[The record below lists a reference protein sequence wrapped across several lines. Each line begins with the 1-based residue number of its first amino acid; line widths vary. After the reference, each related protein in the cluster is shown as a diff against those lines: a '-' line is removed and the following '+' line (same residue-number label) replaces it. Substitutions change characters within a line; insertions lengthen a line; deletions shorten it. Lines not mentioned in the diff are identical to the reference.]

1 MLKVNKKTK
10 MKKLM
15 IIIAVMIA
23 GVGNSQNLPK
33 NLSREEKRFVNNV
46 IEITN
51 DVIVNITKRTDG
63 IIVLEF
69 WNTMYTLKDGYIDE
83 VWILEDE
90 DWLSL
95 GRESDAY

>member
-1 MLKVNKKTK
+1 
-10 MKKLM
+10 
-15 IIIAVMIA
+15 MIA
-23 GVGNSQNLPK
+23 GAGYSQNLPK
-33 NLSREEKRFVNNV
+33 NLSKSEKRFVNNV

-51 DVIVNITKRTDG
+51 DVIVDVTKRTDG
-63 IIVLEF
+63 IIVVEF

-95 GRESDAY
+95 GKEY

>member
-1 MLKVNKKTK
+1 
-10 MKKLM
+10 MKQLF
-15 IIIAVMIA
+15 IIVAFMIA
-23 GVGNSQNLPK
+23 GVGYSQNLPK
-33 NLSREEKRFVNNV
+33 NLSREEKKFVNNV

-51 DVIVNITKRTDG
+51 DVIVDITKRKDNV
-63 IIVLEF
+63 IVLEF

-95 GRESDAY
+95 GKEY

>member
-1 MLKVNKKTK
+1 MRQLF
-10 MKKLM
+10 
-15 IIIAVMIA
+15 IIVAFMIA
-23 GVGNSQNLPK
+23 GVGYSQNLPK
-33 NLSREEKRFVNNV
+33 NLSREEKKFVNNV

-51 DVIVNITKRTDG
+51 DVIVDITKRKDNV
-63 IIVLEF
+63 IVLEF

-95 GRESDAY
+95 GKEY

>member
-1 MLKVNKKTK
+1 
-10 MKKLM
+10 MKKLIM
-15 IIIAVMIA
+15 TVALMIA
-23 GVGNSQNLPK
+23 GVGYSQNLPK
-33 NLSREEKRFVNNV
+33 NLSKSEKRFVNNV

-51 DVIVNITKRTDG
+51 DVIVDVTKRNDG
-63 IIVLEF
+63 VIVLEF

-95 GRESDAY
+95 GKEY

>member
-1 MLKVNKKTK
+1 
-10 MKKLM
+10 MKKLIM
-15 IIIAVMIA
+15 TVAIMIA
-23 GVGNSQNLPK
+23 GVGYSQNLPK

-51 DVIVNITKRTDG
+51 DVIVDITKRKDNV
-63 IIVLEF
+63 IVLEF

-95 GRESDAY
+95 GKEY

>member
-1 MLKVNKKTK
+1 